1 MSNDHQ
7 SKIEHRARA
16 IWEREGCPEGRADE
30 HWHRAIAELAEE
42 EAAALRDAENILKG
56 MAAEE
61 LAKAAR
67 GKDDQEAAA
76 KAKAKVKAAE
86 AAAAK
91 AKADE
96 EAKAKADEEAKAKAD
111 EEAKAKVKA
120 AEEKKPAAKAKVESE
135 PKKGATKKKG

>member
-1 MSNDHQ
+1 MSNDHH

-61 LAKAAR
+61 LAKAAKA
-67 GKDDQEAAA
+67 KDDQE
-76 KAKAKVKAAE
+76 
-86 AAAAK
+86 AAAK

-96 EAKAKADEEAKAKAD
+96 EAKAKVKAAEAAAAKAKAD

>member
-1 MSNDHQ
+1 MSNEKHSEIAQ
-7 SKIEHRARA
+7 RARE
-16 IWEREGCPEGRADE
+16 IWEREGRPEGRADE

-42 EAAALRDAENILKG
+42 EAAALRSAENTLRG

-61 LAKAAR
+61 F
-67 GKDDQEAAA
+67 GK
-76 KAKAKVKAAE
+76 AE

-96 EAKAKADEEAKAKAD
+96 ETKAKAKATEEAAMKAKADGAAKTKAKADEAAKAKA
-111 EEAKAKVKA
+111 KA
-120 AEEKKPAAKAKVESE
+120 AVEKKPAGKARVESE

>member
-1 MSNDHQ
+1 MSNDHH

-42 EAAALRDAENILKG
+42 EAAALRSAENTLRG

-61 LAKAAR
+61 F
-67 GKDDQEAAA
+67 GK
-76 KAKAKVKAAE
+76 AE

-91 AKADE
+91 AKADQEAKAKTKVAE
-96 EAKAKADEEAKAKAD
+96 EAAAKAKADEAAKAKA
-111 EEAKAKVKA
+111 KA
-120 AEEKKPAAKAKVESE
+120 AVEKKPAGKARVESE